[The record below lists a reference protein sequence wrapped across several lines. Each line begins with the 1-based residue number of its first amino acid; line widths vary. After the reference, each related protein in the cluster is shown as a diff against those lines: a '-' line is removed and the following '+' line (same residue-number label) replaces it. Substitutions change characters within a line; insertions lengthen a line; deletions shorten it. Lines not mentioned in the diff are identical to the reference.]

1 VKTLRNTC
9 ITAVGAVVAMIAIG
23 SLDVQPAQAG
33 LDGAGM
39 YAKYCALCHGDD
51 GSGYAAGRAPA
62 IANPQFLAVS
72 NDHFL
77 RNAIEHGR
85 PYTAMPAFGTFYS
98 GPMSFTQEDA
108 IIKHLR
114 TYQTESQIEFQD
126 DPIDGDG
133 RDARDAYAAKCAS
146 CHGSKGEG
154 ASAPSLNNSSFLPSI
169 FDEHLRHVIEAGRAG
184 TPMRAFG
191 GELGD
196 TGLDDMTNLIRDW
209 STAMPGPPTLVS
221 EPKKPV
227 LNSSGAAPS
236 FTLRADRYVSAD
248 ALKAALD
255 SGAKLVLVDARVKSG
270 WRRMHI
276 PGAMPIAYFEDRLDK
291 KAKKIPN
298 DGTWIV
304 VYCASPH
311 EAADVVADGLKGL
324 GYANVAVLDEGVMA
338 WKAQRFPVEINEG
351 PPPPQ

>member
-1 VKTLRNTC
+1 LRTLRNTS
-9 ITAVGAVVAMIAIG
+9 IAVAAVVVAMLAIG
-23 SLDVQPAQAG
+23 SLDVKPAQAG

-39 YAKYCALCHGDD
+39 YAKYCALCHGSD

-62 IANPQFLAVS
+62 IANPQFLAAAS
-72 NDHFL
+72 DHFL

-85 PYTAMPAFGTFYS
+85 PYTAMPPFGTFYS
-98 GPMSFTQEDA
+98 GPLSFTQEDA

-114 TYQTESQIEFQD
+114 TYQTEPQMEFVD

-146 CHGSKGEG
+146 CHGARGEG
-154 ASAPSLNNSSFLPSI
+154 ASAPSLNNPSFLPSI
-169 FDEHLRHVIEAGRAG
+169 FDEHLRHVIENGRAG
-184 TPMRAFG
+184 TPMRAYG
-191 GELGD
+191 GQLAD
-196 TGLDDMTNLIRDW
+196 RGLDDMTNLIRDW

-221 EPKKPV
+221 EPRQPV
-227 LNSSGAAPS
+227 LNPSGAAPS
-236 FTLRADRYVSAD
+236 FSLRNDRYVLAD

-255 SGAKLVLVDARVKSG
+255 SGAKLVLVDARVKSA

-276 PGAMPIAYFEDRLDK
+276 PGAAIIPYFEDRLDK
-291 KAKKIPN
+291 KTKKIPN

-311 EAADVVADGLKGL
+311 QAADVVADGLKAL
-324 GYANVAVLDEGVMA
+324 GYANVAVLEEGVIA
-338 WKAQRFPVEINEG
+338 WKDQRFPVEINEG